1 MFMEQVET
9 ECPGLE
15 SFVWRGK
22 AGGEVRWE
30 RKDGAWD
37 IIMVPMRNFDAE
49 GAKLLAVFALLR
61 H

>member
-49 GAKLLAVFALLR
+49 GAKFHAVFILSR